1 MPRLYNKRHGFN
13 RTGIFSFIVQIFDFS
28 KIDSLETAFYFRIIV
43 QDALTWIEQVNYG
56 MKKVFLVDIQLI
68 FHVAKFSFVIEVWG
82 GKVQDQGVQKMEKEL
97 FN

>member
-28 KIDSLETAFYFRIIV
+28 KIDFLETTFYFRIIV
-43 QDALTWIEQVNYG
+43 QDALTRIEHVNYG
-56 MKKVFLVDIQLI
+56 MKDQL
-68 FHVAKFSFVIEVWG
+68 AKFSFVLEVWG